1 MSMAKISG
9 FSLVRNGIQFDYPFL
24 ESWRSLLPLV
34 DELILNVGV
43 SDDASL
49 VIAQKFASEEG
60 QGKVK
65 IFETVWPL
73 HDPEKKK
80 SGIILSEQTNLA
92 LDRCTHDWCF
102 YLQADEVL
110 HEEDYPKIRAA
121 LAQAEAQKSI
131 EAIVFEYCHFYGS
144 FNVIQK
150 TRSAYRREMRLIRKS
165 SGARSVGDAQSFRK
179 SGGEKLTALLSTARI
194 FHYGWVRTPEA
205 MREKTVFMDQLYHGD
220 KNGSSTS
227 IASTG
232 ARNASTEGGKSPGVN
247 GKSAPQKPHTGDNY
261 LYKRFW
267 GLLEYSGSHPTVMKK
282 RIAEKGWNWDLKKSP
297 FIFSASDL
305 KKVALDLYERFTHHR
320 PFEFKNYI
328 LRRPS

>member
-1 MSMAKISG
+1 MAKISG
-9 FSLVRNGIQFDYPFL
+9 FSLVRNGVQFDYPFL

-34 DELILNVGV
+34 DELILNIGV

-49 VIAQKFASEEG
+49 AVAQKFADTEG

-73 HDPEKKK
+73 NDPEKKK
-80 SGIILSEQTNLA
+80 SGLILSEQTNLA

-110 HEEDYPKIRAA
+110 HEEDYPAIRAA
-121 LAQAEAQKSI
+121 LATAEKEKTI
-131 EAIVFEYCHFYGS
+131 EAVVFEYCHFYGS

-179 SGGEKLTALLSTARI
+179 PDGSKLMALLSRARI
-194 FHYGWVRTPEA
+194 FHYGWVRTPAA
-205 MREKTVFMDQLYHGD
+205 MREKTMFMDQLYHGD
-220 KNGSSTS
+220 QNK
-227 IASTG
+227 
-232 ARNASTEGGKSPGVN
+232 
-247 GKSAPQKPHTGDNY
+247 KSAHAGEIEQKPHSGDNY

-267 GLLEYSGSHPTVMKK
+267 GLFEYRGSHPAVMKT
-282 RIAEKGWNWDLKKSP
+282 RIADKGWSWDLKKSP
-297 FIFSASDL
+297 FVFSAGDL
-305 KKVALDLYERFTHHR
+305 KKVALDLYERVTHHR
-320 PFEFKNYI
+320 PFEFKNYQ

>member
-1 MSMAKISG
+1 MAKISG
-9 FSLVRNGIQFDYPFL
+9 FSLVRNGVQFDYPFL

-34 DELILNVGV
+34 DEFILNVGV
-43 SDDASL
+43 GDDATL
-49 VIAQKFASEEG
+49 LMAEKFAREEG

-65 IFETVWPL
+65 IFESVWPL

-110 HEEDYPKIRAA
+110 HEEDYPKIQATLA
-121 LAQAEAQKSI
+121 LAENNRSL

-179 SGGEKLTALLSTARI
+179 QGGQKLTALLSSARI

-220 KNGSSTS
+220 QAAAGLPKPDQSPAKKTSPAVKNPP
-227 IASTG
+227 A
-232 ARNASTEGGKSPGVN
+232 VN
-247 GKSAPQKPHTGDNY
+247 KPHTGDNY

-267 GLLEYSGSHPTVMKK
+267 GLFEYRGRHPAVMQK
-282 RIAEKGWNWDLKKSP
+282 RIREKGWNWDLKKSP
-297 FIFSASDL
+297 FIFTRGDF
-305 KKVALDLYERFTHHR
+305 KKFLLDLYERFTGHR
-320 PFEFKNYI
+320 PFEFKSYI